1 MNNFELKNMKDN
13 ERETIKKVANKTL
26 LNIHSY
32 RKILE
37 EILDELVEH
46 IMFLDESEEFVQ
58 DECDKIGI
66 GKNEYNVE
74 EGSNGLGI
82 TYNIV
87 L

>member
-1 MNNFELKNMKDN
+1 MKDN

-26 LNIHSY
+26 LGIHYY

-46 IMFLDESEEFVQ
+46 VIFLNDSEEFVH

-74 EGSNGLGI
+74 EGLNGLGI